1 MLTINTEK
9 QGDVVIMTLEG
20 RIDANCAKELET
32 RCLALIDQGERQ
44 MVMNF
49 KAVNFISSAGLRVI
63 LLVAKRLEP
72 LGGRIKLAG
81 LNATLMDV
89 FEISGFS
96 KLFVIVPTVGDAL

>member
-9 QGDVVIMTLEG
+9 KGDAAVMALEG

-32 RCLALIDQGERQ
+32 QCLSLIDGGERQ
-44 MVMNF
+44 VVMDF
-49 KAVNFISSAGLRVI
+49 KGVNFISSAGLRVI

-72 LGGRIKLAG
+72 LGGRVKLAG

-96 KLFVIVPTVGDAL
+96 KLFVIVPTVQDAL